1 MITLI
6 LRRSEAESMGRKE
19 KTVFIS
25 YRRTNAPWALA
36 IYQDLTHNGYDVFY
50 DYKGIASGD
59 FESVILENI
68 RARAHFL
75 ILLTPSA
82 LQRCV
87 EPGDW
92 LRREIETAL
101 GCQRNIIPLMLEGFD
116 FSTPAIIDQL
126 RDKLVALKRYNA
138 LNVPVDYFSEA
149 MDRLRQS
156 YLNVALDAVLQPA
169 SDFALQAARDQQA
182 AARAAPTAAFIRA
195 GNDIEAI
202 AELQTLIDTNG
213 PTPYH
218 LGMLGGRYKRL
229 AIRASPSERQRY
241 LNDAIKSYEQG
252 MELDLNEYYC
262 SSNLP
267 RLYRIRGAPGDEN
280 RAQNVLRMV
289 ISACQRAKRLGMSDE
304 WLRPT
309 LLGAAFDAGD
319 ADKAEELVH
328 DVIAEGQTRWK
339 VDAILNDLKASL
351 AHVDDTRAAA
361 RLSAVIDQL
370 KVA

>member
-1 MITLI
+1 
-6 LRRSEAESMGRKE
+6 MGRKE

-116 FSTPAIIDQL
+116 FSTPAIVDQL

-138 LNVPVDYFSEA
+138 LSVPVDYFSEA

-182 AARAAPTAAFIRA
+182 AARAAPTVAFTS

-202 AELQTLIDTNG
+202 TELETLIDTNG

-229 AIRASPSERQRY
+229 AIKASPAERQIY
-241 LNDAIKSYEQG
+241 INEAIKSYEEG

-267 RLYRIRGAPGDEN
+267 RLYRHRGGPGDEN
-280 RAQNVLRMV
+280 RAQNVLRVV
-289 ISACQRAKRLGMSDE
+289 IFACERALRLGMSDE

-309 LLGAAFDAGD
+309 LLGAVFDAGD
-319 ADKAEELVH
+319 ADKAEELVQ

-351 AHVDDTRAAA
+351 AHVDDARAAA
-361 RLSAVIDQL
+361 RLSTVIDRL
-370 KVA
+370 AA